1 MGPESQQ
8 QITIDRGEQLLSA
21 QQPHC
26 KNLLHLFCSTSR
38 TRDSSGSQLRP
49 SQEALNCMLYNINL
63 WHWTKR
69 FHTDYLTERSQWR
82 DIGAHSTFEKIKTRR
97 GSTMWLGSSKSKAW
111 SQDPCPLTVEWVLNF
126 NKPLNQVHFF
136 LTKNKCQFPWLYP
149 RLRDK
154 GSEREP
160 RHPMFEALQMILMCT
175 KVEDHGWVGK
185 TARWPR
191 PQSLMVP
198 LTVGTGELP
207 GALPQTASFS
217 GSRKSVI
224 LNLYHFPFSF
234 SAKCTLIHTV
244 LKSFILCIWGDMKD
258 F

>member
-49 SQEALNCMLYNINL
+49 SQEALNCMLYNITL

-126 NKPLNQVHFF
+126 DEPLNQVHFF

-149 RLRDK
+149 RLTDIGAPR
-154 GSEREP
+154 GSPDIRCLKLCRWFRCAPKLRTTDELERQP
-160 RHPMFEALQMILMCT
+160 G
-175 KVEDHGWVGK
+175 GWGL
-185 TARWPR
+185 
-191 PQSLMVP
+191 SLWWCLSLLVQESYLGP
-198 LTVGTGELP
+198 SHRQP
-207 GALPQTASFS
+207 H
-217 GSRKSVI
+217 SVAPE
-224 LNLYHFPFSF
+224 NLWF
-234 SAKCTLIHTV
+234 
-244 LKSFILCIWGDMKD
+244 
-258 F
+258 